1 MAADPPRVLTFVDV
15 DVLARADDVSD
26 PVARERARKWLEHLW
41 LKRCGRTSQQVL
53 DEYYVLVTRL
63 GAGLS
68 PGDARAKLRRYQVW
82 HPWQTDA
89 RTVETAWGMEAR
101 FGLSYWDALAVAAA
115 AQSGC
120 HYLLTQSL
128 PHRTAFDQVTTL
140 RPQHCLPSEI
150 HDV

>member
-1 MAADPPRVLTFVDV
+1 MLRRQGRPAAVGARKVSAVSRATRVL
-15 DVLARADDVSD
+15 VLFRPLPLTTAII
-26 PVARERARKWLEHLW
+26 LL
-41 LKRCGRTSQQVL
+41 L
-53 DEYYVLVTRL
+53 VLVTRL

-140 RPQHCLPSEI
+140 SPQHCLPSEI